1 MEEPMEEGGQEVAPK
16 QNQEEEK
23 KPAKV
28 TSILRPGSMGECLN
42 VIQTFW

>member
-1 MEEPMEEGGQEVAPK
+1 MEEGGQEAAPK

-42 VIQTFW
+42 VIQTF